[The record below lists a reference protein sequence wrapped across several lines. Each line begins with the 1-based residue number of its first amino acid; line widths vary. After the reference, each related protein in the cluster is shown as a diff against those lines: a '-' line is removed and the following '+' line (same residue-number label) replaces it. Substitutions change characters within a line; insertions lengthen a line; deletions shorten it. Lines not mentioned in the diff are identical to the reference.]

1 VTLDF
6 FPVWLSMR
14 VALLA
19 TLVTIVAGVPLAWLL
34 ARRDFPGRDLVSAT
48 LLSPLVLPPT
58 VLGYYLLML
67 VGSRGAIGR
76 ALAEWN
82 IELAFTWRAAVLAA
96 AVGSFPL
103 LVKTAQSGFEA
114 VDRRL
119 EQAAATLGHSEMSI
133 FWTVSVPLAWRA
145 ILAGTVLA
153 FCRAF
158 GDFGITLMVA
168 GNIPGRTQTLPL
180 AIYDHVQAN
189 QLDQA
194 NALSLLSIGI
204 VLFLMLAL
212 GRAARLRF

>member
-1 VTLDF
+1 MDL
-6 FPVWLSMR
+6 FPLWLSVR

-19 TLVTIVAGVPLAWLL
+19 TLLTVTAGVPLAWLL
-34 ARRDFPGRDLVSAT
+34 ARRRFPGRDLIGAL

-58 VLGYYLLML
+58 VLGYYLLTLIGARGPVGRML
-67 VGSRGAIGR
+67 AAS
-76 ALAEWN
+76 N

-103 LVKTAQSGFEA
+103 LIKTAQSGFEA

-119 EQAAATLGHSEMSI
+119 EQAAQTLGRSELNI
-133 FWTVSVPLAWRA
+133 FWTISTPLAWRA
-145 ILAGTVLA
+145 ILAGTVLT

-194 NALSLLSIGI
+194 NALSLVSIGI

-212 GRAARLRF
+212 GRAARLRY

>member
-1 VTLDF
+1 MDF
-6 FPVWLSMR
+6 FPVWLSVR

-19 TLVTIVAGVPLAWLL
+19 TVVTIVAGVPLAWLL
-34 ARRDFPGRDLVSAT
+34 ARRDFPGRDLFSAT

-67 VGSRGAIGR
+67 IGSRGAIGR
-76 ALAEWN
+76 TLAAWN
-82 IELAFTWRAAVLAA
+82 IEIVFTWRAAVLAA

-133 FWTVSVPLAWRA
+133 FWTISVPLAWRA

-194 NALSLLSIGI
+194 NALSLVSIGI
-204 VLFLMLAL
+204 VLFLMLSL
-212 GRAARLRF
+212 GRAARLHF

>member
-1 VTLDF
+1 MDW
-6 FPVWLSMR
+6 FPVWLSLR
-14 VALLA
+14 VAFLA
-19 TLVTIVAGVPLAWLL
+19 TMLTVAVGVPLAWLL
-34 ARRDFPGRDLVSAT
+34 ARHRFPGRDVVGAL

-58 VLGYYLLML
+58 VLGYYLLTL
-67 VGSRGAIGR
+67 IGSRGPVGR
-76 ALAEWN
+76 ALAAGMSSWLSHGEP
-82 IELAFTWRAAVLAA
+82 RVLAA

-103 LVKTAQSGFEA
+103 LIKTAQSGFEA

-119 EQAAATLGHSEMSI
+119 EQAAQTLGRSEVSI
-133 FWTVSVPLAWRA
+133 FWTISVPLAWRA
-145 ILAGTVLA
+145 VLAGTVLT

-194 NALSLLSIGI
+194 NALSLVSIGL

-212 GRAARLRF
+212 GRAARLRY